1 MNGHDAKRPPVCCG
15 QPVKMGSKKENGKTV
30 YGMWCPVCG
39 KSGKADTMGEAERKF
54 RSSAPVNST
63 AIMELPG
70 NPGQLPE
77 YMQQHMTD
85 LISRVSPVVE
95 EKPAMVRLIKNNI
108 RYLQNADQLK
118 KAWGTEDGIRSIIK
132 AGEDALELGA
142 ELGKMG
148 DLLPYGDVCE
158 FIPAVEAYEFA
169 LTNGAN
175 APFEWIK
182 IEPIYKND
190 IIKCGRKDGNFF
202 LDFENFGSP
211 RGAVRQIAV
220 YGKASKSG
228 LVIGELYDAE
238 RLLEKMKNHS
248 ASYRYYL
255 QDKQAAEVLR
265 TEGKLKS
272 ENGREYFEKE
282 MFKRGGGSWV
292 KKIYVDEI
300 SNPYEGADQPEMLRK
315 AAGKSFLRKYARV
328 RNAEAALAEMRE
340 AVDTSDDG
348 DLDSMIDA
356 SIDAAMEQF
365 PDGGVDYEVMEE
377 EPKPVENREEEKKS
391 EQVNEAAPEKK
402 KEPPKQPNAPEEKA
416 EGVEVGQD
424 DLF

>member
-1 MNGHDAKRPPVCCG
+1 MSTKPEKKPPVCCG

-54 RSSAPVNST
+54 RSSVPVNST

-70 NPGQLPE
+70 NPGELKI
-77 YMQQHMTD
+77 YMQQHMAE
-85 LISRVSPVVE
+85 LISRASPVIQ
-95 EKPAMVRLIKNNI
+95 AMPKLKNLITNNFVT
-108 RYLQNADQLK
+108 YPGNADQLK
-118 KAWGTEDGIRSIIK
+118 NMWTTEDGIKSIIK
-132 AGEDALELGA
+132 GANDALELGA

-148 DLLPYGDVCE
+148 DLVPYGSVCE

-169 LTNGAN
+169 LTHGAD
-175 APFEWIK
+175 APFDWIK

-190 IIKCGRKDGNFF
+190 IIKCGRKDGHFF
-202 LDFENFGSP
+202 LDFENFGNP
-211 RGAVRQIAV
+211 RGPVRQIAV
-220 YGKASKSG
+220 YGKATKSG

-238 RLLEKMKNHS
+238 RLLEKMRTHS
-248 ASYRYYL
+248 QSYKYYI
-255 QDKQAAEVLR
+255 QDKMAAEALR

-282 MFKRGGGSWV
+282 MFKRGGGSWI

-340 AVDTSDDG
+340 AADTAGSED
-348 DLDSMIDA
+348 DLDSIIDA
-356 SIDAAMEQF
+356 SIDAAMNQF
-365 PDGGVDYEVMEE
+365 PDGVDYEIVDDGTMG
-377 EPKPVENREEEKKS
+377 EPVGESVGEPVNQPEPEKEQVKTPVKEPVEN
-391 EQVNEAAPEKK
+391 
-402 KEPPKQPNAPEEKA
+402 QPA
-416 EGVEVGQD
+416 EDGVDQK